1 MLYNY
6 LIVLLSIQKGLKT
19 TKSILLIQNVIWFG
33 NIVKTF
39 ETITKN
45 LVSLIQKYLFI
56 PE

>member
-1 MLYNY
+1 MLHSSTSSSEGVENHK
-6 LIVLLSIQKGLKT
+6 I
-19 TKSILLIQNVIWFG
+19 ILLIQNVIWFG